1 MKTNMHRTTLLT
13 RLMLLALCL
22 ASCTANELLPD
33 TDNTGTGNTDPA
45 LITFNIAPPP
55 AYREVNPDGTPAPA
69 TRVAQTDAAAQW
81 EEGDVIWIRADFYDA
96 PNYVTPVET
105 SHTALIFGNGQWRPF
120 TTEEAKG
127 HNAENLTNFT
137 DELRWPG
144 TMAQKKENRCELNAW
159 YLGKGLPDQDGK
171 ITLDC
176 TVNLIEDYRSFSP
189 GARADI
195 QFSQGASRI
204 RITKGCNV
212 LIKSSHYTIV
222 HDLNKL
228 NSNVVET
235 MYPFNSNTPAILT
248 TAQDFFVVCTTDTRI
263 IVNGIPVS
271 LRPDAYSNYGG
282 LSYTI
287 DPDALTNGT
296 GTPLPPG
303 YDLTISTADELQ
315 AFAAAVN
322 SGAKINGIPAATAA
336 VLQTADIDLAGIDDW
351 EPIGN
356 YALPS
361 TYYFNGIYNGNG
373 HTISNLRIRGGR
385 QSNGLFGVVG
395 LNTDNRIAIL
405 TGIHLRGVDILV
417 NNTTIGDFT
426 GALAAAIGG
435 DKTVVSFCS
444 AQGKIRTESPLGSYA
459 GGIVGYAESV
469 INHCRADVEV
479 AAVVSTTDKDHLACA
494 GGIAGANYGTILGCE
509 STGSAISAEGGE
521 SAYAGGI
528 TGYNV
533 YNTSRIYFC
542 AAKVGTITA
551 TNGKEQT
558 YAGGLVGRH
567 DKGELRGSYS
577 RGDATATSSYNNTE
591 TGAGAIVGKAE
602 KSTTTTA
609 YCFGTGKGEAGT
621 SGLGA
626 DAYYKIVYDT
636 DATDEEI
643 WNVVKDDRLGS
654 IFLFTIITTTYDANR
669 FPEYGIEQKSQ
680 TFQSNAIWQ
689 YPAPTLQLD
698 GFPPM
703 PPMQTPYTYN
713 P

>member
-1 MKTNMHRTTLLT
+1 MKTTILHLT
-13 RLMLLALCL
+13 YALLLALCL

-81 EEGDVIWIRADFYDA
+81 EEGDVIWIRADFYDD
-96 PNYVTPVET
+96 PNSATPVET
-105 SHTALIFGNGQWRPF
+105 SLTALIFGNGQWRPF
-120 TTEEAKG
+120 TTKEAKD
-127 HNAENLTNFT
+127 HNAQNLTNFT

-144 TMAQKKENRCELNAW
+144 TMAQKKENRCRLYAW

-176 TVNLIEDYRSFSP
+176 TVNLIEGYRSFSP
-189 GARADI
+189 GERADI
-195 QFSQGASRI
+195 PFRQYISRI

-212 LIKSSHYTIV
+212 LIKSAQYTIS

-228 NSNVVET
+228 NNSTVVAN
-235 MYPFNSNTPAILT
+235 YPFGSNTPAILT
-248 TAQDFFVVCTTDTRI
+248 TAQDFFVTCSADTRI

-271 LRPDAYSNYGG
+271 LRPDADSNYTG

-287 DPDALTNGT
+287 DPDALTSGT

-356 YALPS
+356 YTLPS
-361 TYYFNGIYNGNG
+361 KYYFNGIYNGNG
-373 HTISNLRIRGGR
+373 HTIYNLKIRGGR
-385 QSNGLFGVVG
+385 GYNGLFGLVG
-395 LNTDNRIAIL
+395 INTDNRIAIL
-405 TGIHLRGVDILV
+405 TGIHLRGVDLQV
-417 NNTTIGDFT
+417 NTTEGDFT

-444 AQGKIRTESPLGSYA
+444 AQGKIRTESPLSSYA
-459 GGIVGYAESV
+459 GGIVGDVAEGV
-469 INHCRADVEV
+469 VNHCRADVEV
-479 AAVVSTTDKDHLACA
+479 TAIVSGTDTDNWACV
-494 GGIAGANYGTILGCE
+494 GGIAGFNWGTIFACE

-521 SAYAGGI
+521 YAYAGGI
-528 TGYNV
+528 TGWNV

-542 AAKVGTITA
+542 AAGTGTITA
-551 TNGKEQT
+551 TNGKKRT
-558 YAGGLVGRH
+558 YAGGLVGHH
-567 DKGELRGSYS
+567 DNGELQCSYS
-577 RGDATATSSYNNTE
+577 RGDATATSSYNNAE
-591 TGAGAIVGKAE
+591 ARAGAIVGRAE
-602 KSTTTTA
+602 NTA
-609 YCFGTGKGEAGT
+609 TKPESCFGTGKGGAGT

-626 DAYYKIVYDT
+626 DANDIVYKT
-636 DATDEEI
+636 DATDAEI
-643 WNVVKDDRLGS
+643 LEVVNGQRGGASLQFA
-654 IFLFTIITTTYDANR
+654 ITTTTYDANR
-669 FPEYGIEQKSQ
+669 YPEYGIERKQQRFRSDV
-680 TFQSNAIWQ
+680 IWQ
-689 YPAPTLQLD
+689 YSAPTLRLN

-703 PPMQTPYTYN
+703 PPMQTPDTNN